1 MKKTKTTIEIYPRKQ
16 KLAANAEQT
25 VDVLV
30 RITPLEVDI
39 KSKARPKL
47 NLSMVLD
54 RSGSMDGTKM
64 REAREAVKYCVDQ
77 MTAEDRFSTV
87 IFDDHVDVLFE
98 SQKMNAANK
107 MLLKSEIDTVTSR
120 GSTALHEAWVS
131 GGLQVAKHLENNAI
145 NRVILVTDGQANV
158 GETDPGRIKEQAGSL
173 AETGV
178 STSTIGIGRD
188 FNEDLLMPMAEAGGG
203 NAWHVQESGDMTRI
217 FTVELNGLIGQIG
230 KNVTLRVKTRDGIRV
245 VDLLN
250 DFETDRAGDYK
261 LPNLQAGSPL
271 DIVIRLQVGPGKLS
285 DTFVAAE
292 FSMSYVVQDSGLT
305 ETRTAGLS
313 FEFADAAEVADLPEN
328 LDVTRATQLLM
339 NARARLEA
347 MNRMDRHDR
356 DGALQVLKSVASNT
370 QVMFSM
376 AESPVVKAELE
387 SELKELL
394 RQADTIERADDDMM
408 ARKQMAYS
416 RQSRRTGK

>member
-1 MKKTKTTIEIYPRKQ
+1 MKKGKPTIEIYPRKQ
-16 KLAANAEQT
+16 KLAANAAQT

-30 RITPLEVDI
+30 RITPPDLDI
-39 KSKARPKL
+39 KGKTRPKL

-87 IFDDHVDVLFE
+87 IFDDHIDVLFE
-98 SQKMNAANK
+98 SQKMNSANK

-120 GSTALHEAWVS
+120 GSTALHEAWVC
-131 GGLQVAKHLENNAI
+131 GGLQVARHLDNDAI
-145 NRVILVTDGQANV
+145 NRVILVTDGQANI
-158 GETDPGRIKEQAGSL
+158 GETDPDRIKQQAGSL

-203 NAWHVQESGDMTRI
+203 NAWHVQEPGDMTRI

-230 KNVTLRVKTRDGIRV
+230 KNVALRVKTREGVRV

-261 LPNLQAGSPL
+261 LPSLQAGSPL
-271 DIVIRLQVGPGKLS
+271 DIVIRLHVGPGKLS
-285 DTFVAAE
+285 DTLDAAE
-292 FSMSYVVQDSGLT
+292 FSMTYVDQDSGLS
-305 ETRTAGLS
+305 ETLTAGLS
-313 FEFADAAEVADLPEN
+313 FEFANSAEIADLPEN
-328 LDVTRATQLLM
+328 VDVITATQLLM

-356 DGALQVLKSVASNT
+356 DGAYELLKSVVAPT
-370 QVMFSM
+370 EALFSM
-376 AESPVVKAELE
+376 ANSPVVKAELE
-387 SELKELL
+387 RELKELK
-394 RQADTIERADDDMM
+394 RQADRIESAEDDMM